1 MNVRTSMLSQLR
13 SRREGF
19 SLPRAFYVDQDYYG
33 VDMETIFYKDWVFA
47 GHDCEINNPGQFFT
61 LKIGDYPVVVLRDN
75 DGGIRAFHNSCRHRG
90 SRVCTTEHGKMRRL
104 VCPYHQWV
112 YNLDGSLFGA
122 RHMGEDFDKS
132 QFGLKP
138 VHCESF
144 AGYIFVC
151 VADEAPDFARFRATA
166 MPYLAPHVLADT
178 KVAFE
183 STIVENGNWKLV
195 WENNR
200 ECYHCAS
207 NHPELCRTYPEAP
220 TATGVQGAMDDPEI
234 TAHWQRCEG
243 AGLPSTFV
251 MSEDGQYRTAR
262 MPLLRDAESYTM
274 SGKRAVTKPLAPS
287 ITEPRI
293 GTMLL
298 FHYPST
304 WNHVLGDS
312 AVTFRVLPLNALE
325 TQVTTKWLVHKD
337 AVEGVDYNLDELT
350 KVWIAT
356 NDQDRQIVEENQ
368 RGILSPAY
376 QPGPYS
382 PEHEGGV
389 MQFVEWYANTM
400 QRRLGGEVPALRSV
414 A

>member
-1 MNVRTSMLSQLR
+1 MTIQTNLLSQLR
-13 SRREGF
+13 NRREGF
-19 SLPRAFYVDQDYYG
+19 SLPRPFYTDPEVYRVDLEMIYYR
-33 VDMETIFYKDWVFA
+33 DWIFA
-47 GHDCEINNPGQFFT
+47 GHDCEIGAPGQFFT
-61 LKIGDYPVVVLRDN
+61 FKIGDYPVAVVRGN
-75 DGGIRAFHNSCRHRG
+75 DGEIRAFHNSCRHRG
-90 SRVCTTEHGKMRRL
+90 SRVCTTDHGRMRRL

-112 YNLDGSLFGA
+112 YNLDGSLFNA
-122 RHMGEDFDKS
+122 RHMGPDFDKTEFS
-132 QFGLKP
+132 LKP

-144 AGYIFVC
+144 AGFIFVC
-151 VADEAPDFARFRATA
+151 VADVPPDFATFRATA
-166 MPYLAPHVLADT
+166 EPYLAPHRLTDVRIAH
-178 KVAFE
+178 E

-200 ECYHCAS
+200 ECYHCAT

-220 TATGVQGAMDDPEI
+220 ASTGVSGGADDPEI
-234 TAHWQRCEG
+234 SAHWARCE
-243 AGLPSTFV
+243 AVGLPSTFV
-251 MSEDGQYRTAR
+251 IAPDGQYRTAR
-262 MPLLRDAESYTM
+262 MPLLRDAESYTL
-274 SGKRAVTKPLAPS
+274 SGKRAVARLLS
-287 ITEPRI
+287 EGVTEPRI

-312 AVTFRVLPLNALE
+312 AVTFRVLPLSVTE
-325 TQVTTKWLVHKD
+325 TQVTTKWMVHKD

-350 KVWIAT
+350 RVWIAT

-376 QPGPYS
+376 EPGPYS

-389 MQFVEWYANTM
+389 MQFVEWYASAM
-400 QRRLGGEVPALRSV
+400 ERRLGDEVPKLRSV

>member
-1 MNVRTSMLSQLR
+1 MNTRTTMLSQLR

-19 SLPRAFYVDQDYYG
+19 SLPRGFYTDQEFYKTDL
-33 VDMETIFYKDWVFA
+33 ETIFYKDWIFA
-47 GHDCEINNPGQFFT
+47 GHDCEINAPGQYFT
-61 LKIGDYPVVVLRDN
+61 FKLGDYPVVVLRDN
-75 DGGIRAFHNSCRHRG
+75 DGNIRAFNNSCRHRG
-90 SRVCTTEHGKMRRL
+90 SRVCTSDHGKMRRL

-112 YNLDGSLFGA
+112 YNLDGSLFSA

-132 QFGLKP
+132 SFGLKP
-138 VHCESF
+138 LHCESF

-151 VADEAPDFARFRATA
+151 VADEAPDFAAFRQTA
-166 MPYLAPHVLADT
+166 EPYLAPHRLKDV
-178 KVAFE
+178 KVAHE

-220 TATGVQGAMDDPEI
+220 SSTGVSGGADDPEI
-234 TAHWQRCEG
+234 SAHWQRCE
-243 AGLPSTFV
+243 AVGLPSAFV
-251 MSEDGQYRTAR
+251 ISEDGQYRTAR
-262 MPLLRDAESYTM
+262 MPLLRDAESYTLT
-274 SGKRAVTKPLAPS
+274 GKRAVARPLAS
-287 ITEPRI
+287 TVTEPKI

-312 AVTFRVLPLNALE
+312 AVTFRVTPISATE
-325 TQVTTKWLVHKD
+325 TQVTTKWLVNKD
-337 AVEGVDYNLDELT
+337 AVEGVDYTIDELT
-350 KVWIAT
+350 KVWVAT

-368 RGILSPAY
+368 RGILSPLY
-376 QPGPYS
+376 EPGPYS
-382 PEHEGGV
+382 AEHEGGV

-400 QRRLGGEVPALRSV
+400 ERRLGGEAPKLRSV